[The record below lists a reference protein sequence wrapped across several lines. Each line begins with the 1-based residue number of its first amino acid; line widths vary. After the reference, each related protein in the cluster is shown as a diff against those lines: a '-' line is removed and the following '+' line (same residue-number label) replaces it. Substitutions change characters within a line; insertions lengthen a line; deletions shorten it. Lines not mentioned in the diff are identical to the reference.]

1 MLVKKFEETQF
12 GGVEVEFLSRSVID
26 FSDKESKF
34 PVKDRF
40 HPHLRTYCS
49 DTILKALEKFR
60 LSILS
65 SNGTDISN
73 GEFQQQLNFCVK
85 KPADFRQKRNGWN
98 RLAPTVIIY
107 NNRIPILTQLLRNNH
122 NHGPDSVWLDYNHR
136 YRTTNR
142 RTANKQ
148 RM

>member
-40 HPHLRTYCS
+40 HPHLRTYYS

-73 GEFQQQLNFCVK
+73 GEFQQQLNFWVK
-85 KPADFRQKRNGWN
+85 KTADFRQKETAG
-98 RLAPTVIIY
+98 T
-107 NNRIPILTQLLRNNH
+107 
-122 NHGPDSVWLDYNHR
+122 DWL
-136 YRTTNR
+136 
-142 RTANKQ
+142 Q
-148 RM
+148 P